1 MGLKL
6 KKKIRNNIEKLKKW
20 KEFSRKVSDA
30 TPDLNETI
38 NTFEFFLSDNI
49 QNVSFS
55 RRITDETLELVNFVD
70 EWTLDNFTVSDAAS
84 ATSICSSACSLIFDE
99 VKGNSA
105 NSYSRQRTPNL
116 GENWSINSILDDY
129 RNFSDEITE
138 DKNIEDLLTKIGS
151 ESVTEFKRLKKTY
164 NQYKDSMRNVSDVA
178 KDMRNFIE
186 RFRGELNKLRM
197 KTGDYKKQPKIS
209 WNKMAK
215 DICKNKNIVKKIFMQ
230 QRTTYIALHSDLSQ
244 ILKKGKLHDRNVS
257 KEDIDDYWRK
267 IKYFIKSLRNAI
279 KEEYL
284 N

>member
-1 MGLKL
+1 LE
-6 KKKIRNNIEKLKKW
+6 KKIRNNIEKLKQW

-38 NTFEFFLSDNI
+38 KTFEFFLSDNFKK
-49 QNVSFS
+49 VSFS
-55 RRITDETLELVNFVD
+55 KTINDETYELVNFVN
-70 EWTLDNFTVSDAAS
+70 EWTSDNFTVSDATS
-84 ATSICSSACSLIFDE
+84 ATSICSSTCAHMFDE
-99 VKGNSA
+99 AKGYSA
-105 NSYSRQRTPNL
+105 NSYSRQRTPNS
-116 GENWSINSILDDY
+116 GDNWPIAIILDDL

-138 DKNIEDLLTKIGS
+138 DNNIEDLIIKIGS
-151 ESVTEFKRLKKTY
+151 ESVAEFKKLKRTY
-164 NQYKDSMRNVSDVA
+164 ILYKDSMRNVSDVA

-186 RFRGELNKLRM
+186 RFKGELNKLRM

-215 DICKNKNIVKKIFMQ
+215 DICKNKSIVKKTFLQ
-230 QRTTYIALHSDLSQ
+230 QRTACTDLHSDLSQ
-244 ILKKGKLHDRNVS
+244 ILKKGKLYDSNVS

-267 IKYFIKSLRNAI
+267 IKSFIKSSGNAI